1 MGLIIIIIGL
11 FKKLIAANAE
21 LQVNRLHKLSRITIS
36 LKICRVTYF
45 KCYRRHQY
53 LQVIKFKNLSVFM
66 ELEHLDSLKCRKSC
80 SWFITTL
87 L

>member
-1 MGLIIIIIGL
+1 MFIQKNLL
-11 FKKLIAANAE
+11 QQMLNYKLT
-21 LQVNRLHKLSRITIS
+21 HKLSRITVS
-36 LKICRVTYF
+36 LKSVKLHILHV
-45 KCYRRHQY
+45 RRYQY

-66 ELEHLDSLKCRKSC
+66 KLEHLDSLKCRKLC